1 MTRPFYHFRPMNV
14 LKLKLKLKK
23 PDILVPLF
31 VWSFW
36 LLLMVSGN
44 RWHLFV
50 DNWFMS
56 VTMVVGSFIAG
67 STSEGGGAVAFP
79 VMTLMFGI
87 KPAVARDFSL
97 MIQSVGMIAAA
108 IAIFVNR
115 IVIEPRALLFS
126 SLGGAVGII
135 FSLEFIAPLLPPVVT
150 KLFFVT
156 LWLSFGVAL
165 LWMNRDRQRVLNKRI
180 SGFQRQDMMAL
191 IAVGLVGGMVSGITG
206 SGLDIL
212 TFSLL
217 VLAFRLD
224 EKIATPTSVV
234 LMAVNA
240 LVGFGWR
247 VFFSSTPILPETWIY
262 WWVSVPVVVIGAPL
276 GARFIATRSN
286 RFVVNLLLTS
296 VTIQFG
302 AALLILPLTQNLILF
317 SAATFLVGLSFFS
330 AMAYGGYQRLLFN
343 RQNVKDIIIR
353 EEVAYESHK

>member
-1 MTRPFYHFRPMNV
+1 MS
-14 LKLKLKLKK
+14 LLKLKLKK
-23 PDILVPLF
+23 SDILVPLF

-36 LLLMVSGN
+36 LLLMISGN
-44 RWHLFV
+44 RWHLFI

-56 VTMVVGSFIAG
+56 ATMAVGSFIAG

-87 KPAVARDFSL
+87 KPAIAKDFSL
-97 MIQSVGMIAAA
+97 MIQSVGMTAAA
-108 IAIFVNR
+108 IAIFVNG
-115 IVIEPRALLFS
+115 IVIEPRALVFS
-126 SLGGAVGII
+126 SLGGAIGMLI
-135 FSLEFIAPLLPPVVT
+135 SLQFIAPLLPPVIT

-156 LWLSFGVAL
+156 LWLSFGLAL
-165 LWMNRDRQRVLNKRI
+165 LWMNRDRQRVLNRRI
-180 SGFQRQDMMAL
+180 SGFKRQDMIAL
-191 IAVGLVGGMVSGITG
+191 IAVGVVGGMVSGITG

-217 VLAFRLD
+217 VMAFRLD
-224 EKIATPTSVV
+224 EKIATPTSVI
-234 LMAVNA
+234 LMAGNA

-247 VFFSSTPILPETWIY
+247 VFFDSAPILTETWSY

-286 RFVVNLLLTS
+286 SFVVYLLLIS
-296 VTIQFG
+296 VTLQFG

-317 SAATFLVGLSFFS
+317 SAATFLVGFSFFS
-330 AMAYGGYQRLLFN
+330 AMAYAGYHRLHSN
-343 RQNVKDIIIR
+343 RQNLKDIIIR

>member
-1 MTRPFYHFRPMNV
+1 MSV
-14 LKLKLKLKK
+14 LKFKFKKLDL
-23 PDILVPLF
+23 LVPLF

-36 LLLMVSGN
+36 LLLMVARN
-44 RWHLFV
+44 QWHLFV

-56 VTMVVGSFIAG
+56 VTMAVGSFIAG

-79 VMTLMFGI
+79 VMTLMFDI
-87 KPAVARDFSL
+87 EPAVARDFSL
-97 MIQSVGMIAAA
+97 MIQSVGMTSAT

-115 IVIEPRALLFS
+115 IAIEPRALLFS
-126 SLGGAVGII
+126 SLGGALGIM
-135 FSLEFIAPLLPPVVT
+135 FSLEYIAPLLPPVVT

-165 LWMNRDRQRVLNKRI
+165 LSMNRDRQRVLNKRI
-180 SGFQRQDMMAL
+180 SGFQRQDMLVL

-247 VFFSSTPILPETWIY
+247 VFFSSTPVLPETWSY

-276 GARFIATRSN
+276 GAKFIANRSN
-286 RFVVNLLLTS
+286 LFVIYLLLT
-296 VTIQFG
+296 TIILQFG
-302 AALLILPLTQNLILF
+302 AALLILPLTHNLMLF
-317 SAATFLVGLSFFS
+317 SAATFLVGFCFFS
-330 AMAYGGYQRLLFN
+330 VMNYSGYQRLLSN

-353 EEVAYESHK
+353 ETAVSESHK